1 MNVARA
7 LPPRPLPS
15 RPLWVGVFAR
25 ATLLLLLALA
35 SLDASAQVRAWV
47 DRDRIAM
54 GETVTLNIESTAAT
68 TSTEPDYAPLLTD
81 FFVSGR
87 TSRREFV
94 MGSSGS
100 TVRTLYAVALRP
112 RRDGVMTVPALA
124 VGSLRTQPIPLTVAP
139 AATPSPTRTEDVF
152 IESESD
158 DPDPYVQQSVGWVVR
173 LYSATPLISGQL
185 DQDAPDGASLQRVGD
200 DAQYQRDIG
209 GRRYHVVE
217 RRFLLVPE
225 RSGVLT
231 VPPARFEGR
240 GAGGFFDDLLGG
252 GRGGVLEAQGTPRKL
267 DVQPAPANA
276 PQPWLPLQ
284 NLTLRYQSSP
294 QELRVGNAATVT
306 VEALADGATA
316 AQMPELQLPPIDG
329 VQVFA
334 EPVQA
339 DERFVDGRP
348 RVKLTRRF
356 SLVPAREGKADMAG
370 FQLRWWDVRAG
381 QAQTSSLP
389 PLSWTVLPGTAPG
402 AANAAANPATS
413 ASGDIAANA
422 PGTPATSV
430 AARFTDLGGANRVWV
445 LAAVL
450 FAALWLLTLVWGL
463 HRGEVAKTAAQPG
476 DDAPAPPP
484 SGHVDLKRL
493 IDRGDLGDVGDA
505 LCAMAHPPARDLD
518 EVRRRLA
525 DADQREAVDELQRA
539 RWGAGSAVT
548 AREAL
553 RRAFAK
559 GPTWRQQAVAAATS
573 PLPPLYPPER
583 GTR

>member
-1 MNVARA
+1 MNVASFPSPAVR
-7 LPPRPLPS
+7 PR
-15 RPLWVGVFAR
+15 WFAR
-25 ATLLLLLALA
+25 AMLLLLLALA
-35 SLDASAQVRAWV
+35 SMNAAAQVPAWL

-68 TSTEPDYAPLLTD
+68 TSTEPDYAPLLSD

-94 MGSSGS
+94 MGTGGS

-112 RRDGVMTVPALA
+112 RRDGVITVPALN

-139 AATPSPTRTEDVF
+139 SAAPSPTRTEEVF
-152 IESESD
+152 IESEAD

-225 RSGVLT
+225 RSGTLT

-252 GRGGVLEAQGTPRKL
+252 GRGGALEAQGTPRKL

-284 NLTLRYQSSP
+284 NLTLRYQSTP

-356 SLVPAREGKADMAG
+356 SLVPAREGKANMAG
-370 FQLRWWDVRAG
+370 LQLRWWDVRTG
-381 QAQTSSLP
+381 QAQTSNLP
-389 PLSWTVLPGTAPG
+389 PLSWTVLPGTPANAGNGSPG
-402 AANAAANPATS
+402 AAPSPSGTISTTPGGTDTS
-413 ASGDIAANA
+413 S
-422 PGTPATSV
+422 T
-430 AARFTDLGGANRVWV
+430 AARFTDLGGANRAWV
-445 LAAVL
+445 LVALL
-450 FAALWLLTLVWGL
+450 FAALWLVTLVWGL
-463 HRGEVAKTAAQPG
+463 HRGDAAKVAPKAQG
-476 DDAPAPPP
+476 DAPAPP
-484 SGHVDLKRL
+484 SAGGHVDLKRL
-493 IDRGDLGDVGDA
+493 IDRGDLGDVADA
-505 LCAMAHPPARDLD
+505 LCALAHPPARDID
-518 EVRRRLA
+518 EVRARLA

-539 RWGAGSAVT
+539 RWGGGSAVT

-559 GPTWRQQAVAAATS
+559 GPTWRSVPTRTAS
-573 PLPPLYPPER
+573 PLPPLYPGGGPQQE
-583 GTR
+583 G

>member
-1 MNVARA
+1 MNIASSSRSR
-7 LPPRPLPS
+7 LLPS
-15 RPLWVGVFAR
+15 RLFAR
-25 ATLLLLLALA
+25 VVVLMLLALA
-35 SLDASAQVRAWV
+35 SLDAAAQVRAWL

-54 GETVTLNIESTAAT
+54 GETVTLNIESTAST

-94 MGSSGS
+94 MGSGGS

-112 RRDGVMTVPALA
+112 RRDGGMTVPALN

-139 AATPSPTRTEDVF
+139 AAAPSATRSEDVF
-152 IESESD
+152 IESEAD
-158 DPDPYVQQSVGWVVR
+158 DPAPYVQQAVGWVVR

-225 RSGVLT
+225 RSGLLT

-252 GRGGVLEAQGTPRKL
+252 GRGGALEAQGAPRKL
-267 DVQPAPANA
+267 DVQPAPPNA

-284 NLTLRYQSSP
+284 NLTLRYQSTP

-356 SLVPAREGKADMAG
+356 SLVPAREGNARMAG
-370 FQLRWWDVRAG
+370 LQLRWWDVRAG
-381 QAQTSSLP
+381 QAQSSSLP

-402 AANAAANPATS
+402 AGANLSPS
-413 ASGDIAANA
+413 ASGDVAATA
-422 PGTPATSV
+422 SGTTATTP
-430 AARFTDLGGANRVWV
+430 AARFTDFGGANKAWV
-445 LAAVL
+445 LAALL
-450 FAALWLLTLVWGL
+450 FAALWLVTLVWGL
-463 HRGEVAKTAAQPG
+463 HRGDGAKVAAGSPG
-476 DDAPAPPP
+476 DVPAPPP
-484 SGHVDLKRL
+484 SGNAHVDLKRL

-518 EVRRRLA
+518 EVRTRLA
-525 DADQREAVDELQRA
+525 DADQREALDELQRA
-539 RWGAGSAVT
+539 RWGAGSDVT
-548 AREAL
+548 AREVL

-559 GPTWRQQAVAAATS
+559 GPTWRSVPTRTAS
-573 PLPPLYPPER
+573 PLPPLYPR
-583 GTR
+583 GGTEQEG

>member
-1 MNVARA
+1 MNVASFMPSPA
-7 LPPRPLPS
+7 LPS
-15 RPLWVGVFAR
+15 RLFAR
-25 ATLLLLLALA
+25 VTLLLLLALA
-35 SLDASAQVRAWV
+35 SLDAAAQVRAWL
-47 DRDRIAM
+47 DRDRIGM

-94 MGSSGS
+94 MGTGGS

-112 RRDGVMTVPALA
+112 RRDGLITVPALD

-139 AATPSPTRTEDVF
+139 AATTAPTRTEDVF
-152 IESESD
+152 IESEAD

-252 GRGGVLEAQGTPRKL
+252 GRGGALEAQGAPRKL

-284 NLTLRYQSSP
+284 NLTLRYQSTP

-356 SLVPAREGKADMAG
+356 SLVPGREGKADMAG
-370 FQLRWWDVRAG
+370 LQLRWWDVRAG

-389 PLSWTVLPGTAPG
+389 PLSWTVLAGTTPG
-402 AANAAANPATS
+402 AAHAPATPSPSTSADIATTPGDARS
-413 ASGDIAANA
+413 AS
-422 PGTPATSV
+422 SM
-430 AARFTDLGGANRVWV
+430 ARFTDLGGANKAWV
-445 LAAVL
+445 LAALL
-450 FAALWLLTLVWGL
+450 FAALWLFTLLWGL
-463 HRGEVAKTAAQPG
+463 HRGDAAKVATKPEG
-476 DDAPAPPP
+476 DAPTPPP
-484 SGHVDLKRL
+484 GGVHVDLKRL
-493 IDRGDLGDVGDA
+493 IDRGDLGDVADA

-518 EVRRRLA
+518 AARARLA
-525 DADQREAVDELQRA
+525 DAEQRDAVDELQRA
-539 RWGAGSAVT
+539 RWGGGSAVA

-559 GPTWRQQAVAAATS
+559 GPTWRSVPARTVS
-573 PLPPLYPPER
+573 PLPPLYPRGGPEQES
-583 GTR
+583 

>member
-1 MNVARA
+1 MNVASN
-7 LPPRPLPS
+7 LPARS
-15 RPLWVGVFAR
+15 RFFAR
-25 ATLLLLLALA
+25 AMLLVMLALA
-35 SLDASAQVRAWV
+35 SLDAAAQVRAWL

-68 TSTEPDYAPLLTD
+68 TSTEPDYAPLLTE

-94 MGSSGS
+94 MGTGGS

-112 RRDGVMTVPALA
+112 RRDGVITVPALN

-139 AATPSPTRTEDVF
+139 SAAPSPTRTEDVF
-152 IESESD
+152 IESEAD

-185 DQDAPDGASLQRVGD
+185 DQDAPEGASLQRIGD

-252 GRGGVLEAQGTPRKL
+252 GRGGALEAQGTPRKL
-267 DVQPAPANA
+267 DVQAAPANA

-284 NLTLRYQSSP
+284 NLTLRYQSTP
-294 QELRVGNAATVT
+294 QELRVGSAATVT

-356 SLVPAREGKADMAG
+356 SLVPAREGNARMAG
-370 FQLRWWDVRAG
+370 LQLRWWDVRG
-381 QAQTSSLP
+381 GEPQTTSLP
-389 PLSWTVLPGTAPG
+389 PLSWTVMPGAPPA
-402 AANAAANPATS
+402 AANAQATPS
-413 ASGDIAANA
+413 PSVSGDIAATA
-422 PGTPATSV
+422 PGASSAI
-430 AARFTDLGGANRVWV
+430 AARFTDLGGANKAWV
-445 LAAVL
+445 LAALL
-450 FAALWLLTLVWGL
+450 FAALWLFTLVWGL
-463 HRGEVAKTAAQPG
+463 HRGDAGKAPPRPQG
-476 DDAPAPPP
+476 DTPPPP
-484 SGHVDLKRL
+484 SGQVDLKRL
-493 IDRGDLGDVGDA
+493 IDRGDLGDVADA

-518 EVRRRLA
+518 EARERLA
-525 DADQREAVDELQRA
+525 DPAQREAVDELQRA
-539 RWGAGSAVT
+539 RWGGGSAVT

-553 RRAFAK
+553 RRAFAS
-559 GPTWRQQAVAAATS
+559 GPQWRSVPTRTAS
-573 PLPPLYPPER
+573 PLPPLYPHGGPER
-583 GTR
+583 ES